1 MKKDKITL
9 SEIIDII
16 LEKKKRKKRKK
27 RKKKGKDQDG
37 DGKKTFRDVMIARFK
52 ASGMP
57 HKDAIKKAMKYE
69 KMKYEIIRR

>member
-9 SEIIDII
+9 SEIVDII
-16 LEKKKRKKRKK
+16 LEKKKRKK

-37 DGKKTFRDVMIARFK
+37 DGKKTFRDVMIARYK
-52 ASGMP
+52 ASGMS
-57 HKDAIKKAMKYE
+57 HEEAVEKAMKYE

>member
-16 LEKKKRKKRKK
+16 LEKKKRKK

>member
-16 LEKKKRKKRKK
+16 VLLEKKKKRKKKK
-27 RKKKGKDQDG
+27 AKDQDG
-37 DGKKTFRDVMIARFK
+37 VGKNSFRDVMIARYK
-52 ASGMP
+52 ASGMS
-57 HKDAIKKAMKYE
+57 HEDAVEKAMKYE

>member
-37 DGKKTFRDVMIARFK
+37 DGKRSFRDVMIARYK
-52 ASGMP
+52 ASGMS
-57 HKDAIKKAMKYE
+57 HEEAIEKAMKYE
-69 KMKYEIIRR
+69 KMKYEIVRR

>member
-9 SEIIDII
+9 SEIVDII
-16 LEKKKRKKRKK
+16 LEKKKRKK

-37 DGKKTFRDVMIARFK
+37 DGKKTFRDVMIARYK
-52 ASGMP
+52 ASGMS
-57 HKDAIKKAMKYE
+57 HEEAVEKSMKYE